1 MENRGV
7 LIGSIV
13 FVFASFILMIVGLV
27 YESYK
32 SKQMRELAATI
43 KTEHRAAPVAAPRDF
58 SAYKTIVGD
67 EGREM
72 IQIPAGPFTMGSN
85 DGDPDEAPEH
95 SVFLSTYYIDKK
107 EVTQAEYDRFVKAT
121 KRGKP
126 FIPVFEDDQSK
137 ILRPELPAIGM
148 SWADAE
154 AYCRWAGKRLPTEAE
169 WEKAGRGEGKRKYP
183 WGDEFATGYANVD
196 GEEDGFK
203 YLAPPGSFESGRSP
217 YGVYDMTGN
226 VAEWVADTYSE
237 DYYRKAPFRDPK
249 GPEEGQHKVIRGGS
263 WRETQHNARLSKRFQ
278 AKMWRTD
285 STIGIRCAKSEDESA
300 KTTATSDGGPPVRS
314 SGQAEAQR

>member
-1 MENRGV
+1 MEHKGV

-13 FVFASFILMIVGLV
+13 FVFASFILTIAGLV

-32 SKQMRELAATI
+32 AKQMRELAASI
-43 KTEHRAAPVAAPRDF
+43 KTESQPVQIVAPRDF
-58 SAYKTIVGD
+58 SIYKTLVGD
-67 EGREM
+67 DEREM
-72 IQIPAGPFTMGSN
+72 VQIPEGPFVMGSK

-95 SVFLSTYYIDKK
+95 QTYLSTYYIDKK
-107 EVTQAEYDRFVKAT
+107 EVTQAEYDRFIRAT

-137 ILRPELPAIGM
+137 ILKPELPAIGM

-169 WEKAGRGEGKRKYP
+169 WEKAGRGEGRRRYP
-183 WGDEFATGYANVD
+183 WGDRFGAGNSNVD
-196 GEEDGFK
+196 GEDDGFK

-226 VAEWVADTYSE
+226 VAEWVADTYKE
-237 DYYRKAPFRDPK
+237 DYYQKTPYRNPP
-249 GPEEGQHKVIRGGS
+249 GPEDGQHKVIRGGS
-263 WRETQHNARLSKRFQ
+263 WRETEHNARLSKRFQ

-285 STIGIRCAKSEDESA
+285 STIGIRCAKSAEESTVSNS
-300 KTTATSDGGPPVRS
+300 K
-314 SGQAEAQR
+314 

>member
-1 MENRGV
+1 MENKGV

-13 FVFASFILMIVGLV
+13 FVFASFILTIVGLV

-32 SKQMRELAATI
+32 AKQMRELAASI
-43 KTEHRAAPVAAPRDF
+43 QTESKPIQVVAPRDF
-58 SAYKTIVGD
+58 SIYKTLVGD
-67 EGREM
+67 DEREM
-72 IQIPAGPFTMGSN
+72 VQIPEGPFVMGSK

-95 SVFLSTYYIDKK
+95 QAYLSTYYIDKK
-107 EVTQAEYDRFVKAT
+107 EVTQGEYDRFVKAT

-126 FIPVFEDDQSK
+126 FVPVFEDDQSK
-137 ILRPELPAIGM
+137 ILKPELSAIGR

-169 WEKAGRGEGKRKYP
+169 WEKAGRGEGRRRYP
-183 WGDEFATGYANVD
+183 WGDQFGAGNANVD

-203 YLAPPGSFESGRSP
+203 YLAPPASFESGRSP

-226 VAEWVADTYSE
+226 VAEWVADTYKE
-237 DYYRKAPFRDPK
+237 DYYQKAPFRNPP

-263 WRETQHNARLSKRFQ
+263 WRETEHNARLSKRFQ

-285 STIGIRCAKSEDESA
+285 STIGIRCAKS
-300 KTTATSDGGPPVRS
+300 
-314 SGQAEAQR
+314 AEEPAAADSK

>member
-1 MENRGV
+1 MENKGV

-13 FVFASFILMIVGLV
+13 FVFASFILTIVGLV

-32 SKQMRELAATI
+32 AKQVRELAASI
-43 KTEHRAAPVAAPRDF
+43 KTESLPTQVVAPRDF
-58 SAYKTIVGD
+58 SIYKTLVGD
-67 EGREM
+67 DEREM
-72 IQIPAGPFTMGSN
+72 VQIPEGPFVMGSK

-95 SVFLSTYYIDKK
+95 QAYLSTYYIDKK
-107 EVTQAEYDRFVKAT
+107 EVTQGEYDRFIRAT

-137 ILRPELPAIGM
+137 ILKPELPAIGM
-148 SWADAE
+148 SWADAD

-169 WEKAGRGEGKRKYP
+169 WEKAGRGEGRRRYP
-183 WGDEFATGYANVD
+183 WGDQFGAGNANVD

-203 YLAPPGSFESGRSP
+203 YLAPPGSFEAGRSP
-217 YGVYDMTGN
+217 YGAYDMTGN
-226 VAEWVADTYSE
+226 VAEWVADTYKE
-237 DYYRKAPFRDPK
+237 DYYQKAPYRNPV

-263 WRETQHNARLSKRFQ
+263 WRETEHNARLSKRFQ

-285 STIGIRCAKSEDESA
+285 STIGIRCAKSADEVVA
-300 KTTATSDGGPPVRS
+300 PS
-314 SGQAEAQR
+314 SK

>member
-32 SKQMRELAATI
+32 AKKQRELAASI
-43 KTEHRAAPVAAPRDF
+43 VVESKPVATVAPRDY
-58 SAYKTIVGD
+58 STYKTIVGE

-72 IQIPAGPFTMGSN
+72 VQIPEGPFTMGSKE
-85 DGDPDEAPEH
+85 GDPDEAPEH
-95 SVFLSTYYIDKK
+95 QVYLATYYIDKK
-107 EVTQAEYDRFVKAT
+107 EVTQVEYDRYVKMT

-137 ILRPELPAIGM
+137 ILKPELPAMGM
-148 SWADAE
+148 SWADAD
-154 AYCRWAGKRLPTEAE
+154 AYCKWAGKRLPTEAE
-169 WEKAGRGEGKRKYP
+169 WEKAGRGEGKRRYP
-183 WGDEFATGYANVD
+183 WGDEFGNGHANVD
-196 GEEDGFK
+196 GDEDGFK

-226 VAEWVADTYSE
+226 VAEWVADTYDE
-237 DYYRKAPFRDPK
+237 HYYQKTSYRDPP

-285 STIGIRCAKSEDESA
+285 TTIGIRCAKDTDEDL
-300 KTTATSDGGPPVRS
+300 K
-314 SGQAEAQR
+314 GQRGKS

>member
-1 MENRGV
+1 MENKGV

-13 FVFASFILMIVGLV
+13 FVFASFILTIVGLV

-32 SKQMRELAATI
+32 AKQVRELAASI
-43 KTEHRAAPVAAPRDF
+43 KTESLPTQVVAPRDF
-58 SAYKTIVGD
+58 SIYKTLVGD
-67 EGREM
+67 DEREM
-72 IQIPAGPFTMGSN
+72 VQIPEGPFVMGSK

-95 SVFLSTYYIDKK
+95 QAYLSTYYIDKK
-107 EVTQAEYDRFVKAT
+107 EVTQGEYDRFIRAT

-137 ILRPELPAIGM
+137 ILKPELPAIGM
-148 SWADAE
+148 SWADAD

-169 WEKAGRGEGKRKYP
+169 WEKAGRGEGRRRYP
-183 WGDEFATGYANVD
+183 WGDQFGAGNANVD

-203 YLAPPGSFESGRSP
+203 YLAPPGSFEAGRSP
-217 YGVYDMTGN
+217 YGAYDMTGN
-226 VAEWVADTYSE
+226 VAEWVADTYKE
-237 DYYRKAPFRDPK
+237 DYYQKAPYRNPV

-263 WRETQHNARLSKRFQ
+263 WRETEHNARLSKRFQ

-285 STIGIRCAKSEDESA
+285 STIGIRCAKSADEVA
-300 KTTATSDGGPPVRS
+300 APPS
-314 SGQAEAQR
+314 K